1 MGSLLPGDLPV
12 PDDPLPDDP
21 AGTTAPLL
29 VLHESRDVEAAAE
42 LCAALRAA
50 GHPVER
56 HALSAA
62 AVESDRRALPELDF
76 ALDALAARAGT
87 PRESAVVVGLGRGG
101 TLAFL
106 LGCTR
111 RVAAVVD
118 VDGPV
123 LHAQL
128 SPDRPTQPLELALNF
143 EGAFLG
149 LFSADGPVGAE
160 ELGLLEARLRAAAR
174 PHRVAVL
181 SDGGQS
187 IGGAH
192 ATGYHAAP
200 AVEIARHIHAFLA
213 ATLPD
218 DEPSPA

>member
-1 MGSLLPGDLPV
+1 MGALLPDEP
-12 PDDPLPDDP
+12 PLPAEL
-21 AGTTAPLL
+21 AGSTAPLL
-29 VLHESRDVEAAAE
+29 VLHAERDVEVAAE

-56 HALSAA
+56 HALSAV

-76 ALDALAARAGT
+76 ALDALAARSGT

-101 TLAFL
+101 SLAFL

-111 RVAAVVD
+111 RLAAVVD

-123 LHAQL
+123 LHPEL
-128 SPDRPTQPLELALNF
+128 IPDRPTQPLELALNF

-160 ELGLLEARLRAAAR
+160 EIGLLGARLRAAAR
-174 PHRVAVL
+174 PHRLAVL
-181 SDGGQS
+181 DGGEAV
-187 IGGAH
+187 GGAR

-200 AVEIARHIHAFLA
+200 AVEIARRVLAFLA